1 MENTK
6 MYSVVKD
13 AMFFQIQKS
22 AEVLAFAAQ
31 ENTL

>member
-6 MYSVVKD
+6 KYSVVKD
-13 AMFFQIQKS
+13 VKFFQIQTS

-31 ENTL
+31 ENTT